1 MQSQLLESVLTA
13 TLARGR
19 SGGSP
24 EDWLERVVREP
35 SLTRSL
41 ALWTLAVHSGT
52 VPPRDELATLLQRL
66 IAEIDRQVSEQLCA
80 ILHHRRF
87 QTLEASWR
95 GLDYLVLQSAG
106 VDKVKI
112 RILPV
117 TWRELARDL
126 ERAIE
131 FDLSQLFRKVYS
143 DEFGTPGGEPFG
155 VLLGDYAVAHVPRP
169 DSPVDDVT
177 VLKGVAAVAAAA
189 FAPFIASVH
198 PSLFGL
204 DSFTDFERPF
214 DIARVFQSPD
224 YIRWNSMREIEE
236 SRFIGLTLPRIL

>member
-131 FDLSQLFRKVYS
+131 FDQSQLFRKVYS

-155 VLLGDYAVAHVPRP
+155 VLLADFEISHRP
-169 DSPVDDVT
+169 AADAPLDGVT
-177 VLKGVAAVAAAA
+177 MLARIASVAAAA
-189 FAPFIASVH
+189 FCPFIAAAH
-198 PSLFGL
+198 PSLLDLEGFGEL
-204 DSFTDFERPF
+204 QLPIDFGRTFAQPEYLKWRALR
-214 DIARVFQSPD
+214 DAED
-224 YIRWNSMREIEE
+224 T
-236 SRFIGLTLPRIL
+236 RF